1 MRKEI
6 LLKYVSSE
14 ASRTQ
19 QDEVLA
25 WAEKDKANKLYLA
38 RLQNL
43 WICQNMPQE
52 RASVEEI
59 EKMMQMLDKKIY
71 REEKDVKKMTIE
83 TAENKQ
89 SSDCL
94 VVEKIA
100 SDRLADNSGVSEI
113 SGTYRIKKWA
123 VWVAAASVMLFFST
137 GLYFWK
143 FTYNSTGDFVAENSI
158 GTLINYKNNATTKVL
173 YTEKGVKAKLLLPDS
188 SVVWLNSDTKIEYP
202 DRFDSLVRNVTISG
216 EAYFEVVKNPHRP
229 MIVKTTKGFSVQVL
243 GTQFNLK
250 AYADEPKSQATLYSG
265 EINLLRE
272 SGNKIITTKV
282 LPFQTV
288 TINSTDERTPVK
300 KVLKQS
306 PLDDAAWKEG
316 KIIFEETPVSEV
328 VKTLERWHGVDF
340 VIENKDVLQ
349 YKITATFNSE
359 SIVQIMDLIQMTSLV
374 NYKIENKKVFL
385 RKK

>member
-6 LLKYVSSE
+6 LLKYVSGD
-14 ASRTQ
+14 ASQLQ
-19 QDEVLA
+19 QEEVLA
-25 WAEKDKANKLYLA
+25 WAAKDKANELYLA

-43 WICQNMPQE
+43 WVSQNIPQGQ
-52 RASVEEI
+52 ASAAEI
-59 EKMMQMLDKKIY
+59 EKMMRLL
-71 REEKDVKKMTIE
+71 EEKIQNEMEPATVKKQEIQTAPKRATSGQTE
-83 TAENKQ
+83 T
-89 SSDCL
+89 
-94 VVEKIA
+94 
-100 SDRLADNSGVSEI
+100 
-113 SGTYRIKKWA
+113 SGTYHIKKWV
-123 VWVAAASVMLFFST
+123 VWVAAASVMLFFSA
-137 GLYFWK
+137 GLYFWE
-143 FTYNSTGDFVAENSI
+143 FTNNSASGLTAENTI
-158 GTLINYKNNATTKVL
+158 GTLMNYKNTASTKVL

-188 SVVWLNSDTKIEYP
+188 SVVWLNSDTRIEYP
-202 DRFDSLVRNVTISG
+202 DKFDSLVRNVTISG
-216 EAYFEVVKNPHRP
+216 EAYFDVVKNPHRP

-250 AYADEPKSQATLYSG
+250 AYEDESKSQATLYSG

-288 TINSTDERTPVK
+288 TINSKDLKYPIR

-316 KIIFEETPVSEV
+316 KIIFEETPVHEV
-328 VKTLERWHGVDF
+328 VKILERWHGIEF
-340 VIENKDVLQ
+340 VIGNKDILQ

-374 NYKIENKKVFL
+374 SYKIDNKKVFL
-385 RKK
+385 SKK